1 MSLAPRQSRSIGA
14 TVRLLVEDILAIAAA
29 VAALGW
35 FLKSSLVG
43 QPAFEP
49 VLAFLGALTVL
60 MGKEPLRER
69 LAVAG
74 QAHLHDRALFEA
86 FLRILPT
93 EPTIRL
99 LKEQDFGDSFPK
111 RAIDPLYEFAAT
123 WGSVEN
129 EFLNARLE
137 KEKRTLVSVAGDLA
151 AEIAAS
157 NSPTGNLHL
166 APPIGGFR
174 PAACVR
180 SAAPALGS
188 GRRTGS
194 ERQSRRVCRHVRGVR
209 APVPCE
215 TCSISPRPCR
225 ALPANQ
231 SGLCNCAA
239 WGGGCQTALP
249 GYG

>member
-1 MSLAPRQSRSIGA
+1 M
-14 TVRLLVEDILAIAAA
+14 RLLVEDILGIAAA

-60 MGKEPLRER
+60 MGKDPLRER

-74 QAHLHDRALFEA
+74 QARLHDRALFEA

-111 RAIDPLYEFAAT
+111 RAIDPLHEFTAS

-129 EFLNARLE
+129 EFLDARLE
-137 KEKRTLVSVAGDLA
+137 KEKTTLVSVAGDLA
-151 AEIAAS
+151 AEIAHRTVPLGIYIS
-157 NSPTGNLHL
+157 RHL
-166 APPIGGFR
+166 SVVSDQQRA
-174 PAACVR
+174 
-180 SAAPALGS
+180 S
-188 GRRTGS
+188 GR
-194 ERQSRRVCRHVRGVR
+194 
-209 APVPCE
+209 
-215 TCSISPRPCR
+215 PRPPSVREDARVLNAKAAAFVAAYEAFVRLCR
-225 ALPANQ
+225 AKLAE
-231 SGLCNCAA
+231 
-239 WGGGCQTALP
+239 
-249 GYG
+249 